1 MTITIPESNV
11 TTFAYR
17 DHVRLVTGQD
27 PRTGQ
32 SAVIVRVLE
41 NPSRL
46 PQHQW
51 YDIRFDD
58 GTYGRFLEKH
68 LERTQ

>member
-1 MTITIPESNV
+1 MTTTILESKS

-17 DHVRLVTGQD
+17 DRARLAKDDD

-32 SAVIVRVLE
+32 SGVIVRVLE
-41 NPSRL
+41 NPSKK
-46 PQHQW
+46 PEHQW

-68 LERTQ
+68 LERTR